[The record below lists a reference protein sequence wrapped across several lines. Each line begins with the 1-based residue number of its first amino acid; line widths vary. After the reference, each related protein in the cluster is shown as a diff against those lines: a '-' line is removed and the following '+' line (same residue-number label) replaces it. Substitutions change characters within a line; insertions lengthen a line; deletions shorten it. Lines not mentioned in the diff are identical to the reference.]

1 MTIATLN
8 FVINK
13 DTNLTSY
20 LVGIYTGRGGV
31 LLRKEERVPEY
42 LGILIKLYLY
52 VEGFYPILNI
62 EE

>member
-31 LLRKEERVPEY
+31 LLKKGERVPEY

-52 VEGFYPILNI
+52 PEGFCPILNI